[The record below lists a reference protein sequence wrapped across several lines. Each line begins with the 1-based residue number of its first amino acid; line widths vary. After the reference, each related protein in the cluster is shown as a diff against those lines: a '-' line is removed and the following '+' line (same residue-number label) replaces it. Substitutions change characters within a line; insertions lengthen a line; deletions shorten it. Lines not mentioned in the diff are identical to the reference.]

1 MSLRSLD
8 WAVVN
13 WSKKHSVICSS
24 VVPGKM
30 TNVHHSYRATL
41 AFWKRKLFDPFR
53 RRNRIGINLRED
65 GGEGEK
71 KEKGEEGKKEKGEEG
86 KKEKGEEEKKYQGNK
101 RKRSASDEQDDA
113 SVSSDSVPLNENN
126 WVSSNSNTNP
136 SSPASSAPPYETTLG
151 QANFALWTYKTGVLA
166 YVLSHLA
173 EIEDDMNRVSKRQ
186 KRERAEAASRGEPR
200 KRVELTRAPDTCCVA
215 YFAPCVVEF

>member
-53 RRNRIGINLRED
+53 RRNRIGINLSEE
-65 GGEGEK
+65 GGEGENKEKGEGEK
-71 KEKGEEGKKEKGEEG
+71 KEKGEEER
-86 KKEKGEEEKKYQGNK
+86 KYQGNK
-101 RKRSASDEQDDA
+101 RKRSGSDERDDA
-113 SVSSDSVPLNENN
+113 S
-126 WVSSNSNTNP
+126 VSSNSNTNP
-136 SSPASSAPPYETTLG
+136 SSFPPNPSPPASSAPAYETTLG